1 MCYKTVVAKI
11 STNINNTSNLS
22 PQIMEHRRTRIC
34 ADENQAKQM
43 WGSLHRD
50 IWENIW
56 NKVNQHLTKTSEW
69 HEANIILM
77 LTVCMM
83 SCKLNNPKFSY
94 HFHLVM
100 CFPIVKFPF
109 LSGTINA
116 SNEVYVSQLIHSIQ
130 EHSIQSTL

>member
-43 WGSLHRD
+43 WGALHRD

-56 NKVNQHLTKTSEW
+56 NKVNQHLTKT
-69 HEANIILM
+69 
-77 LTVCMM
+77 
-83 SCKLNNPKFSY
+83 
-94 HFHLVM
+94 
-100 CFPIVKFPF
+100 FPIVKFPF

-116 SNEVYVSQLIHSIQ
+116 SNEVYVSQLIHNIQ